1 MQRPTCRCRITSN
14 CGIRWDRWGDSG
26 PGQPAAAS
34 IGLPPASSGL
44 PPASIGLPPAFPRP
58 PAAFPGPPSAAG
70 PGSRAGTIRLSAAF
84 HRCGCACGEFRPF
97 HRPNSRCAP
106 AIKVAIGGI
115 SSGRA
120 PDMATWHFPRRLIML
135 AFIVQLSATIN
146 SIIPTRLLCQSF
158 IFFFPSCI
166 LWLTL
171 TISTL
176 WLTALISNM
185 IEVTGLCMQNSA
197 LASHR
202 HLHTNVT
209 ACSFFFER

>member
-1 MQRPTCRCRITSN
+1 MESIRCNDLLVDAGSPPIAAYAGIDGAIRVQDNPQRPPSAFPR
-14 CGIRWDRWGDSG
+14 
-26 PGQPAAAS
+26 
-34 IGLPPASSGL
+34 PPS
-44 PPASIGLPPAFPRP
+44 AFPRP
-58 PAAFPGPPSAAG
+58 PAAFPRPPSAAG

-84 HRCGCACGEFRPF
+84 HRCRCACGEFRPF

-158 IFFFPSCI
+158 IFFSFLYIVINFDDFNLVIDCTYFQYDWSDGTVYAKQRISVPSSFAYQCDS
-166 LWLTL
+166 LFLLFWK
-171 TISTL
+171 
-176 WLTALISNM
+176 
-185 IEVTGLCMQNSA
+185 IEK
-197 LASHR
+197 
-202 HLHTNVT
+202 
-209 ACSFFFER
+209 

>member
-1 MQRPTCRCRITSN
+1 MESIRCNDLLVDAGSPPIAAYAGIDGAIRVQDNPQRPPS
-14 CGIRWDRWGDSG
+14 
-26 PGQPAAAS
+26 
-34 IGLPPASSGL
+34 
-44 PPASIGLPPAFPRP
+44 AFPRP
-58 PAAFPGPPSAAG
+58 PAAFPRPPSAFPRPPSAFPRPPAAFPRPPSAAG

-166 LWLTL
+166 L
-171 TISTL
+171 
-176 WLTALISNM
+176 
-185 IEVTGLCMQNSA
+185 
-197 LASHR
+197 
-202 HLHTNVT
+202 
-209 ACSFFFER
+209 

>member
-1 MQRPTCRCRITSN
+1 MESIRCNDLLVDAGSPPIAAYAGIDGAIRVQDNPQRPPS
-14 CGIRWDRWGDSG
+14 
-26 PGQPAAAS
+26 
-34 IGLPPASSGL
+34 
-44 PPASIGLPPAFPRP
+44 AFPRP
-58 PAAFPGPPSAAG
+58 PAAFPRPPAAFPRPPSAAG

-84 HRCGCACGEFRPF
+84 HRCRCACGEFRPF

-158 IFFFPSCI
+158 IFFFSFLYIVINFDDFNLVIDCTYFQYDWSDGTVYAKQRISVPSSFAYQCDS
-166 LWLTL
+166 LFLLFWK
-171 TISTL
+171 
-176 WLTALISNM
+176 
-185 IEVTGLCMQNSA
+185 IEK
-197 LASHR
+197 
-202 HLHTNVT
+202 
-209 ACSFFFER
+209 

>member
-1 MQRPTCRCRITSN
+1 MKLEIRLRICVRKCQNKTKRNGINKMQRPTCRCRITSN

-158 IFFFPSCI
+158 IFFF
-166 LWLTL
+166 
-171 TISTL
+171 
-176 WLTALISNM
+176 
-185 IEVTGLCMQNSA
+185 
-197 LASHR
+197 
-202 HLHTNVT
+202 
-209 ACSFFFER
+209 SFLYIVINFDDFNLVIDCTYFQYD